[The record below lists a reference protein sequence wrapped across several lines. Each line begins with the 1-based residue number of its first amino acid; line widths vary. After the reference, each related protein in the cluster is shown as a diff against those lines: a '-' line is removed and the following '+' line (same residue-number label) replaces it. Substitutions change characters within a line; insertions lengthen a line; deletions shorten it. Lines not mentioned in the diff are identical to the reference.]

1 MKKHLKIGL
10 FGYGVVGQGLY
21 DIIQNSNLDAEIVK
35 ICAKHPEKPRNISMD
50 NFTFDRNDI
59 LNNDDID
66 LIVELIDDPVA
77 AFEITKASL
86 SKGVNVVTSNKK
98 MVAEHIEELVALQK
112 ENRASLLYEASA
124 CSSIP
129 ILRTLEEYY
138 DNDLIE
144 SVSGI
149 FNGSSNYILTK
160 IFKQNQDYDIALKQ
174 AQDLGFAES
183 DASLDV
189 GGYDALYK
197 LAIVGCHAFGLFI
210 NPKDIL
216 SHSIQYI
223 SRYDIQYA
231 REKGAIIKQI
241 ASIQRVG
248 DELLMTVLPQFIYPG
263 DPLYSVDYEY
273 NGVVVEASY
282 CDNQFFYGKGA
293 GGHPTGFAVL
303 SDISANSFDYKY
315 EYKKHLQQLNVKPST
330 DASIEVYL
338 RYYDKKNLDQ
348 FKFEEIFSEF
358 KSKQFNY
365 VVGKVKISSLLAV
378 QELLQTADI
387 LMVATGKIFSH

>member
-1 MKKHLKIGL
+1 MKPRQKIGL

-21 DIIQNSNLDAEIVK
+21 DIIQNSNLNAEIVK
-35 ICAKHPEKPRNISMD
+35 ICAKHPGKSRNISMD
-50 NFTFDRNDI
+50 FFTFDKNDI
-59 LNNDDID
+59 LENNDID
-66 LIVELIDDPVA
+66 LIVESIDDPDA
-77 AFEITKASL
+77 AFEIAKAAL
-86 SKGVNVVTSNKK
+86 CKGINVVTSNKK
-98 MVAEHIEELVALQK
+98 MVAEHLEELVALQK
-112 ENRASLLYEASA
+112 ENRTSLLYEASA

-138 DNDLIE
+138 DHDLIE

-160 IFKQNQDYDIALKQ
+160 IFKHNQDYDIALKQ

-183 DASLDV
+183 DAALDV

-210 NPKDIL
+210 KPNEIL
-216 SHSIQYI
+216 SHNIQYI
-223 SRYDIQYA
+223 SRFDIQYA
-231 REKGAIIKQI
+231 QEKGAIIKQI
-241 ASIQRVG
+241 ATIQKIDDQLV
-248 DELLMTVLPQFIYPG
+248 MYVLPQFIYPG
-263 DPLYSVDYEY
+263 NPLYTVDNEY
-273 NGVVVEASY
+273 NGVVVNASY

-303 SDISANSFDYKY
+303 SDISATNYDYKY
-315 EYKKHLQQLNVKPST
+315 EYKKHLQQLNLNPAN

-338 RYYDKKNLDQ
+338 RYYDKKNLAH
-348 FKFEEIFSEF
+348 FEFEEITSEF

-365 VVGKVKISSLLAV
+365 VVGRIKISNLLKI
-378 QELLQTADI
+378 QNILQTADI
-387 LMVATGKIFSH
+387 LMVATGAIFSK